1 MFSMSEI
8 YNSNNDLADVIAR
21 ENFRRNMESGMP
33 GNGDKVKGLFF
44 TILAVAFFF
53 GGTTLKTPYN
63 AILYAVAGILFAV
76 GLIFEISG
84 MVKNNKENKKIRE
97 LSNSY
102 ISSQTKYFDNLNKL
116 TEAQIRAQNAIN
128 NAQLNNVKTKNE
140 NNSNIKNNNNNL
152 ITSNNNDKSHSK

>member
-1 MFSMSEI
+1 MFSMSEV
-8 YNSNNDLADVIAR
+8 YNNNNDLANVIAK

-44 TILAVAFFF
+44 TILSVVFFF
-53 GGTTLKTPYN
+53 GGTTLKMPYN
-63 AILYAVAGILFAV
+63 AILYAVASILFTV

-84 MVKNNKENKKIRE
+84 MVKNNKENKRIRE

-102 ISSQTKYFDNLNKL
+102 VSSQTKYFNNLSKL

-128 NAQLNNVKTKNE
+128 DAQLNNVKTENE

-152 ITSNNNDKSHSK
+152 ITSNDNNKSRGK